1 MFFVWILLVSTSTLT
16 TRALGRVEWV
26 AKAITRHHE
35 DKKSKATS
43 SLFPIEMIAK
53 LEWKQSNKQYNI
65 EQFQN
70 PTMGVTNQ
78 QQINNNRTT
87 PLERTAAKASGMG
100 LECRINCFS

>member
-43 SLFPIEMIAK
+43 SLFPIERIAK
-53 LEWKQSNKQYNI
+53 LEWRQSNKQYNI

-70 PTMGVTNQ
+70 PTMGVT
-78 QQINNNRTT
+78 INNKSTT
-87 PLERTAAKASGMG
+87 TEPSP
-100 LECRINCFS
+100 